1 MKKKACIIFISVVL
15 VLSLLSGCGNS
26 NDKTN
31 TGSKTGVGENKIAY
45 YAFNSEP
52 YIDLDPSVEY
62 SNGLIVLHN
71 VYETLTRYDNK
82 EEKVQPLLAESWTTS
97 DDGTK
102 WTFKIREDVV
112 FHDGEELDGEA
123 VKKSID
129 RTMEMKMGASFVWD
143 SVKSISV
150 PDKYTVEFELNYAAP
165 IDLIA
170 SGSYAAFIMS
180 PAAMEKDS
188 QWFNE
193 GNDAGTGP
201 YRIQKLTKGEEIILV
216 KFDDYWKGWKDNQY
230 TNVIIKKVS
239 EGSARRQLLEKG
251 DAQIAAAFSVTDL
264 KALRQNS
271 AVVVQDA
278 DTWRNVIGFFN
289 TQKKPLDNS
298 DFRRAL
304 SYAFPYDETIDEVK
318 EGLASQSYGLIPNG
332 LWGHDESLPQ
342 YEFDLDKSKE
352 YLDKS
357 GVDTN
362 GLKLEMTFTSGTEAY
377 RNFAQ
382 LFKINLQ
389 KIGVDLEIREMNWDN
404 VWEKSK
410 NPKPED
416 RQDILVMNWW
426 PDYASPLSWV
436 QSLIKSEEGVLF
448 NLSYI
453 KDEDL
458 DNKIAD
464 FEEYTSTNR
473 EKAQELIIDIQKE
486 AIDKAYFLNIYD
498 DKTSWVT
505 DKHFKGF
512 ESNPAYEYVVFFYD
526 TYYEE

>member
-1 MKKKACIIFISVVL
+1 VKKKSITIILVALI
-15 VLSLLSGCGNS
+15 VLSLLSGCRN
-26 NDKTN
+26 NN
-31 TGSKTGVGENKIAY
+31 TATQPAGGEKRIAY
-45 YAFNSEP
+45 YAFNTEP

-71 VYETLTRYDNK
+71 VYETLTRYDIK
-82 EEKVQPLLAESWTTS
+82 EEKVQPLLAESWETS
-97 DDGTK
+97 QDGTK
-102 WTFKIREDVV
+102 WTFKIRQGVK
-112 FHDGEELDGEA
+112 FHDGTELDAEA

-129 RTMEMKMGASFVWD
+129 RTIKMQMGAAFVWD
-143 SVKSISV
+143 SVNSINV
-150 PDKYTVEFELNYAAP
+150 VDKYTVEFELKYPAP

-180 PAAMEKDS
+180 PNAVENDS
-188 QWFNE
+188 QWFNN

-201 YRIQKLTKGEEIILV
+201 YKIQKITKGEEVILE
-216 KFDDYWKGWKDNQY
+216 KFDEYWMGWKDNQY
-230 TNVIIKKVS
+230 TNAIIKKVA

-251 DAQIAAAFSVTDL
+251 EAQVAATFSVTDL
-264 KALRQNS
+264 KALRENNN
-271 AVVVQDA
+271 VVVQDT

-289 TQKKPLDNS
+289 TEKAPLDND

-304 SYAFPYDETIDEVK
+304 SYAFPYEETIVNIK
-318 EGLASQSYGLIPNG
+318 EGLASQSYGLIPKG

-342 YEFDLDKSKE
+342 YKFDLDKAKE

-357 GVDTN
+357 GVNVN
-362 GLKLEMTFTSGTEAY
+362 GLKLEMTFTSGNEAY

-382 LFKINLQ
+382 LYKINLQ
-389 KIGVDLEIREMNWDN
+389 KLGIELDIREMNWDN
-404 VWEKSK
+404 VWEKAK
-410 NPKPED
+410 NPKPQD

-436 QSLIKSEEGVLF
+436 QSLVQSEDNILF

-453 KDEDL
+453 KDKNL
-458 DNKIAD
+458 DNMVSD
-464 FEEYTSTNR
+464 FEKYAATDR
-473 EKAQELIIDIQKE
+473 EKAEEVIVAIQKE
-486 AIDKAYFLNIYD
+486 VIDKAYFLHIYD

-512 ESNPAYEYVVFFYD
+512 ESNPAYEGVVFFYD
-526 TYYEE
+526 TYFEE